1 MQTPNGL
8 TLSTSRIPGREL
20 SPPEP
25 SLTSRSPCPTPGS
38 RSLPVETIRNHPV
51 VGRVRLTNRHHTA
64 GQQGTTSAR
73 SRSTGR
79 WPPRW
84 QPTFNHGS
92 WQDDVDDPQT
102 PSQARAAAITELFAA
117 LDTLSR
123 TYQSVP
129 DDQRD
134 ERLASDADLITGEIA
149 RRLAVA
155 RATMSRP
162 FLDPRPHRSI
172 VR

>member
-1 MQTPNGL
+1 ML
-8 TLSTSRIPGREL
+8 TA
-20 SPPEP
+20 
-25 SLTSRSPCPTPGS
+25 
-38 RSLPVETIRNHPV
+38 N
-51 VGRVRLTNRHHTA
+51 
-64 GQQGTTSAR
+64 
-73 SRSTGR
+73 
-79 WPPRW
+79 
-84 QPTFNHGS
+84 
-92 WQDDVDDPQT
+92 VDNPQT

-134 ERLASDADLITGEIA
+134 ERLAADADLITGEIA

-155 RATMSRP
+155 RAAMSRSFP
-162 FLDPRPHRSI
+162 DPRPHRSI

>member
-1 MQTPNGL
+1 VSAL
-8 TLSTSRIPGREL
+8 AADV
-20 SPPEP
+20 
-25 SLTSRSPCPTPGS
+25 RS
-38 RSLPVETIRNHPV
+38 
-51 VGRVRLTNRHHTA
+51 
-64 GQQGTTSAR
+64 
-73 SRSTGR
+73 
-79 WPPRW
+79 
-84 QPTFNHGS
+84 GS
-92 WQDDVDDPQT
+92 WQDNVDNPQT

-134 ERLASDADLITGEIA
+134 ERLAADADLITGEIA

-155 RATMSRP
+155 RATMSRSY
-162 FLDPRPHRSI
+162 LDPRPHRSV